1 MLFKSVLSV
10 VALALSVNAAVIARQ
25 DKTFKFQVQDP
36 KRGKLYLGEGGASTA
51 DETKALVCTLTAD
64 VLKCGGKGFQA
75 YPRGGDMM
83 KLTPGT
89 SSAGGWSI
97 DAQDNIAWKA
107 TGVTQEIKFS
117 IGLSGAT
124 DVYAE
129 TCPHH
134 WASNEHGTAKAV
146 WTTPAA

>member
-10 VALALSVNAAVIARQ
+10 VALALGVNAAVIARQ
-25 DKTFKFQVQDP
+25 EKTFKFQVLDP
-36 KRGKLYLGEGGASTA
+36 TRGKLYLGEGGASTA
-51 DETKALVCTLTAD
+51 DEAKALVCALTAD

-89 SSAGGWSI
+89 ASAGGWSI
-97 DAQDNIAWKA
+97 DKEDNIAWKA
-107 TGVTQEIKFS
+107 ATQEIKFS
-117 IGLSGAT
+117 IGLKPGT

-134 WASNEHGTAKAV
+134 WTATEHGTAKAI
-146 WTTPAA
+146 WINTPAA